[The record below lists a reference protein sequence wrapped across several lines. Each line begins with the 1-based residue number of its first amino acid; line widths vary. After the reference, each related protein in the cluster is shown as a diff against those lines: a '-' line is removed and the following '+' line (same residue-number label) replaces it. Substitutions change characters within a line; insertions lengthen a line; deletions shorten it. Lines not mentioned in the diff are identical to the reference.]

1 MFITMGGPNG
11 TRRNRKAMNGK
22 DQTLP
27 TAAVSSSSEVE
38 NFLRQVAVAPVPS
51 RQGRGRLVFAMD
63 ATASRQPRWDEA
75 ARIQGDMFLETAR
88 LGGLGVQLV
97 YYRGLD
103 ECRAS
108 RWVSAPEELL
118 RLMRSVSCLGGY
130 TQIGRVLH
138 HVLTETGRGPVHA
151 AVFVGDCFE
160 EDADQVC
167 RHAGELGVLGVPV
180 FVFHEGHDPA
190 ASRVFPQ
197 IAKLSGGA
205 YCRFDANSPQQLR
218 DLLSAVAVYAAGGRK
233 ALAELGR
240 RQGGMV
246 LQLTH
251 QLGG

>member
-1 MFITMGGPNG
+1 MGEGNG
-11 TRRNRKAMNGK
+11 SERMSGK
-22 DQTLP
+22 DPSLP
-27 TAAVSSSSEVE
+27 AAGSSPSQVDE
-38 NFLRQVAVAPVPS
+38 FLRQVAATPAPA

-63 ATASRQPRWDEA
+63 ATASRQPSWDRA

-88 LGGLGVQLV
+88 LGGLDVQLV
-97 YYRGLD
+97 YYRGFD

-108 RWVSAPEELL
+108 KWVGAAEDLL
-118 RLMRSVSCLGGY
+118 RMMRSVTCLGGY
-130 TQIGRVLH
+130 TQIGRVLQ
-138 HVLTETGRGPVHA
+138 HVVKETERLRVHA
-151 AVFVGDCFE
+151 AVFVGDAFE
-160 EDADQVC
+160 EDADAVC
-167 RHAGELGVLGVPV
+167 QRAGQLGVLGVPV
-180 FVFHEGHDPA
+180 FVFHEGVDA
-190 ASRVFPQ
+190 TAGRVFPQ

-251 QLGG
+251 QMGG